1 MTRTH
6 HVYSGDERIERSM
19 DCGFRAMRAL
29 PELMLLESVRDSHPE
44 YYKRVLDAKQRILA
58 GEARAAI
65 VAQHGSCVVREA
77 LAAIL
82 RSAGRGA

>member
-6 HVYSGDERIERSM
+6 SIHSGDDAIERSM

-29 PELMLLESVRDSHPE
+29 PELMVLESVRDSHPA
-44 YYKRVLDAKQRILA
+44 YYERVLDAKRRILA

-65 VAQHGSCVVREA
+65 VARHGSCVVREA
-77 LAAIL
+77 VAAIL